1 MTAQMRKWIY
11 LITGLA
17 AGVIP
22 ILIAVGLIDTGQGE
36 SANNLMLS
44 LSSLL
49 GAGGATVAAGAV
61 HKQQK
66 EGLHDPALPP
76 ADQAIESLKKVAEQ
90 QQQANADMD
99 RLKDLAGSILAGTT
113 GVVTGA
119 VVDAMTGH
127 QNEDNQDPL
136 QAILQNI
143 HL

>member
-1 MTAQMRKWIY
+1 MTAQVRKWIY
-11 LITGLA
+11 LFTGLV
-17 AGVIP
+17 AGIIP

-49 GAGGATVAAGAV
+49 GAGGATVAAGV
-61 HKQQK
+61 VRKQQK

-76 ADQAIESLKKVAEQ
+76 ADQAIESLKKVASQ

-99 RLKDLAGSILAGTT
+99 RLKNMATSILAGTT

-119 VVDAMTGH
+119 VVDAVTGGG
-127 QNEDNQDPL
+127 QPEDPL
-136 QAILQNI
+136 QAILRNI

>member
-11 LITGLA
+11 LITGLV

-36 SANNLMLS
+36 SANNLMLT

-76 ADQAIESLKKVAEQ
+76 ADQAIESLKKVAS

-99 RLKDLAGSILAGTT
+99 RLKDMATSILAGTT

-119 VVDAMTGH
+119 VVDAVTGH
-127 QNEDNQDPL
+127 QDEADQDPI
-136 QAILQNI
+136 QAILRNI

>member
-1 MTAQMRKWIY
+1 MTAQARKWLY
-11 LITGLA
+11 LITGLVA
-17 AGVIP
+17 AIVP
-22 ILIAVGLIDTGQGE
+22 IFIAVGLIDTGQGE
-36 SANNLMLS
+36 NVNNLMLS

-49 GAGGATVAAGAV
+49 GAGGATVAAGV
-61 HKQQK
+61 THRQQK

-99 RLKDLAGSILAGTT
+99 RLKDMATSILAGTT

-119 VVDAMTGH
+119 VVDAVTGGG
-127 QNEDNQDPL
+127 QSDDPL
-136 QAILQNI
+136 QAILRNI

>member
-1 MTAQMRKWIY
+1 MTAQVRKWIY
-11 LITGLA
+11 LFTGLV
-17 AGVIP
+17 AGIIP

-49 GAGGATVAAGAV
+49 GAGGATVAAGV
-61 HKQQK
+61 VRKQQK

-76 ADQAIESLKKVAEQ
+76 ADQAIESLKKVASQ

-99 RLKDLAGSILAGTT
+99 RLKNMATSILAGTT

-119 VVDAMTGH
+119 VVDAVTGH
-127 QNEDNQDPL
+127 QDEADQDPL
-136 QAILQNI
+136 QAILRNI

>member
-11 LITGLA
+11 LISGLV

-61 HKQQK
+61 RKQQK
-66 EGLHDPALPP
+66 EGVLTPPLPP
-76 ADQAIESLKKVAEQ
+76 ADQAIESLKKVAAQ
-90 QQQANADMD
+90 QEQANADMD
-99 RLKDLAGSILAGTT
+99 RLKNMATSILAGTT

-119 VVDAMTGH
+119 VLDAVTGDG
-127 QNEDNQDPL
+127 QPEDPL
-136 QAILQNI
+136 QAILRDI

>member
-1 MTAQMRKWIY
+1 MNAQMRKWVY
-11 LITGLA
+11 LISGLV

-22 ILIAVGLIDTGQGE
+22 VLVAVGLIDTGQGE

-66 EGLHDPALPP
+66 EGMHDPALPP

-99 RLKDLAGSILAGTT
+99 RLKDMATSILTGTT

-127 QNEDNQDPL
+127 QNEGNQDPL

>member
-1 MTAQMRKWIY
+1 MTAQVRKWIY
-11 LITGLA
+11 LFTGLV
-17 AGVIP
+17 AGIIP

-49 GAGGATVAAGAV
+49 GAGGATVAAGV
-61 HKQQK
+61 VRKQQK

-76 ADQAIESLKKVAEQ
+76 ADQAIESLKQVASQ
-90 QQQANADMD
+90 QEQANADMD
-99 RLKDLAGSILAGTT
+99 RLKNMATSILAGTT

-119 VVDAMTGH
+119 VVDAVTGGG
-127 QNEDNQDPL
+127 QPEDPL
-136 QAILQNI
+136 QAILRNI

>member
-1 MTAQMRKWIY
+1 MTAQVRKWIY
-11 LITGLA
+11 LFTGLV
-17 AGVIP
+17 AGIIP
-22 ILIAVGLIDTGQGE
+22 ILIAVGRIDTGQGE

-49 GAGGATVAAGAV
+49 GAGGATVAAGV
-61 HKQQK
+61 VRKQQK

-76 ADQAIESLKKVAEQ
+76 ADQAIESLKKVASQ

-99 RLKDLAGSILAGTT
+99 RLKNMATSILAGTT

-119 VVDAMTGH
+119 VVDAVTGGG
-127 QNEDNQDPL
+127 QPEDPL
-136 QAILQNI
+136 QAILRNI

>member
-1 MTAQMRKWIY
+1 MTAEMRKWIY
-11 LITGLA
+11 LATGLA

-61 HKQQK
+61 RKQQK

-76 ADQAIESLKKVAEQ
+76 ADQAIESLKKVASQ
-90 QQQANADMD
+90 QHQANADMD
-99 RLKDLAGSILAGTT
+99 RIKDLATSILAGTT

-119 VVDAMTGH
+119 VVDAVTGH
-127 QNEDNQDPL
+127 QDEADQDPI
-136 QAILQNI
+136 QAILRNI

>member
-1 MTAQMRKWIY
+1 MTAQVRKWIY
-11 LITGLA
+11 LFTGLV
-17 AGVIP
+17 AGIIP

-49 GAGGATVAAGAV
+49 GAGGATVAAGV
-61 HKQQK
+61 VRKQQK

-76 ADQAIESLKKVAEQ
+76 ADQAIESLKQVASQ
-90 QQQANADMD
+90 QHQANADMD
-99 RLKDLAGSILAGTT
+99 RLKDMATSILAGTT

-119 VVDAMTGH
+119 VVDAVTGGG
-127 QNEDNQDPL
+127 QPEDPL
-136 QAILQNI
+136 QAILRNI

>member
-1 MTAQMRKWIY
+1 MRKWIY
-11 LITGLA
+11 LITGLV

-36 SANNLMLS
+36 SANNLMLT

-76 ADQAIESLKKVAEQ
+76 ADQAIESLKKVAS

-99 RLKDLAGSILAGTT
+99 RLKDMATSILAGTT

-119 VVDAMTGH
+119 VVDAVTGH
-127 QNEDNQDPL
+127 QDEADQDPL
-136 QAILQNI
+136 QAILRNI

>member
-11 LITGLA
+11 LVTGLIA
-17 AGVIP
+17 AVIP
-22 ILIAVGLIDTGQGE
+22 ILVAVGLIDTGQGE

-66 EGLHDPALPP
+66 EGIHDPALPP
-76 ADQAIESLKKVAEQ
+76 VDQAVESLKKVVSQ
-90 QQQANADMD
+90 QQQANSDMD
-99 RLKDLAGSILAGTT
+99 RLKDMATSILAGTT

-119 VVDAMTGH
+119 VVNAVTG
-127 QNEDNQDPL
+127 NDEPPADPL
-136 QAILQNI
+136 QELLKNI

>member
-1 MTAQMRKWIY
+1 MTAQARKWLY
-11 LITGLA
+11 LITGLVA
-17 AGVIP
+17 AIVP
-22 ILIAVGLIDTGQGE
+22 IFIAVGLIDTGQGE
-36 SANNLMLS
+36 NVNNLMLS

-49 GAGGATVAAGAV
+49 GAGGATVAAGV
-61 HKQQK
+61 THRQQK

-99 RLKDLAGSILAGTT
+99 RLKDMATSILAGTT

-119 VVDAMTGH
+119 VVDAVTGGE
-127 QNEDNQDPL
+127 QSDDPL
-136 QAILQNI
+136 QAILRNI

>member
-1 MTAQMRKWIY
+1 MKRLAILGSTGSIGRSALAVVDAHPER
-11 LITGLA
+11 LVVTGLA

-22 ILIAVGLIDTGQGE
+22 ILIAVGLIGTGQGE

-76 ADQAIESLKKVAEQ
+76 ADQAIESNRLEAELGQ
-90 QQQANADMD
+90 HDLIERLD
-99 RLKDLAGSILAGTT
+99 RVIGELNDIRDRKRPPET
-113 GVVTGA
+113 GVV
-119 VVDAMTGH
+119 
-127 QNEDNQDPL
+127 
-136 QAILQNI
+136 
-143 HL
+143 